1 MDDRPSHGTSAA
13 LRRGVDVGPGVR
25 CRAVPRE
32 SRRADAVGGPV
43 STALTLTVPPS
54 VRPAGIVGIMRFVPG
69 VERRCRVD
77 VSTMDTAGPPGDPGG
92 GGVRCIPR
100 EPNSVQVAPDWSR
113 LQITGDR
120 QVGGSGTAVCDGDVL
135 FLHRATVA
143 PQSSGGQRSPRWAG
157 TSSTRGR
164 WADRVL
170 RASASEVREKPV
182 SKGTGRAGHLRF
194 RVMRRLD

>member
-43 STALTLTVPPS
+43 SAALTLTVPPS
-54 VRPAGIVGIMRFVPG
+54 VRPAGIVGILRPVPG
-69 VERRCRVD
+69 VKRRCRVD
-77 VSTMDTAGPPGDPGG
+77 VSTTDTAAPPGVPGG
-92 GGVRCIPR
+92 GDVGRPPR
-100 EPNSVQVAPDWSR
+100 ESNPVQVASGRSR
-113 LQITGDR
+113 RRTTADS

-135 FLHRATVA
+135 DLHRATVA
-143 PQSSGGQRSPRWAG
+143 PQSSGGQRSPRRAG
-157 TSSTRGR
+157 TSSIRGR

-182 SKGTGRAGHLRF
+182 SKGTGRAGRLRF

>member
-1 MDDRPSHGTSAA
+1 
-13 LRRGVDVGPGVR
+13 
-25 CRAVPRE
+25 VPQE
-32 SRRADAVGGPV
+32 PCGPV
-43 STALTLTVPPS
+43 SIALTLTTPPS
-54 VRPAGIVGIMRFVPG
+54 VPPAAFVGILRFLG
-69 VERRCRVD
+69 GARRRCGTD
-77 VSTMDTAGPPGDPGG
+77 VSTMDTAGPSGAPGD
-92 GGVRCIPR
+92 GVVGRIPR

-135 FLHRATVA
+135 CLHRATVA

-182 SKGTGRAGHLRF
+182 SKGTGRAGRLRF